1 MNRFFKTIIV
11 DDEPLARQRLKRLL
25 LEFPHF
31 TIEAEAAN
39 GKEAIELI
47 NSLQPDVV
55 FLDIEMPVFN
65 GFEVLAQ
72 LNTQPKIIF
81 TTAFDQYAIKAFEEN
96 SVDYLLKPIEK
107 ERLEKAV
114 NKLQK
119 LENSDINILPIQQL
133 IEQLNPKKVLKS
145 LTVKIGDRILLIKT
159 ENIVFLEAED
169 KYVFIHTSDG
179 EKLLTDL
186 TITGLEEKLSEEFVK
201 IHRSII
207 INSEKIKEIRKS
219 FNGALVFVM
228 NNKEQTRLSS
238 SRSNGESLRER
249 FDI

>member
-25 LEFPHF
+25 LEFPNF

-72 LNTQPKIIF
+72 LNKQPKIIF

-114 NKLQK
+114 NKLQN

-133 IEQLNPKKVLKS
+133 IEQLNPKKVLKT

-179 EKLLTDL
+179 EKLLTDF
-186 TITGLEEKLSEEFVK
+186 TITGLEEKLSGEFVK